1 SQRIMDSI
9 AVSDGEAG
17 GAGGASTYQALKRL
31 DDLWFRLRSRASGAL
46 SLSLFSWKDQPDSLN
61 VSGTIPEI
69 VTRHDAQC
77 PTNSR
82 EVSMAFDVVVCG
94 GTLGIFFAAALALK
108 GFKVAVVEKNVL
120 RGRAQEWNI
129 SRKEIQELV
138 DIGLI
143 TPAELESVISAEFN
157 PNRCGFDG
165 GSELWVK
172 NILNL
177 GISQV
182 VNSFDR
188 PLPARLIETLKKRFV
203 EAGGVIIE
211 GTGASKIAVYN
222 DCAIISL
229 DDARVLLSRLVL
241 DAMGNFSPIV
251 RQIRRGCPPDGVCLV
266 VGSCA
271 RGFHANTTSDII
283 YTNSPF
289 TTIKNSKTQYFWE
302 AFPAGSGPRDRT
314 TYMFSYM
321 DATASRPSL
330 EDMLEDYWDRMPEY
344 QAVKLEDLEV
354 LRVLFG
360 IFPTYRSSPLPAAFD
375 RVLQVGDASGI
386 QSPVSFGGF
395 ASIARNL
402 QRLSNGITEALEADK
417 LDKNSLSLLNPY
429 MPNLSGAWL
438 LQKAMSVRPDA
449 GVSSSFI
456 NELLSVTFESMEKL
470 GDPVL
475 RPFLQDVIQ
484 FFPLAMTLGS
494 IMLTRPSLLPQI
506 FKQVG
511 LASIADWMIHFA
523 SLGLYTMLSSV
534 IASPAFRVLATMLPK
549 NQSYFL
555 LRIVESW
562 RYGAGL
568 DHK

>member
-1 SQRIMDSI
+1 MRRRVCGRVSCCSTSSVAATKSRTQRIMDSI

-31 DDLWFRLRSRASGAL
+31 DDLWFRLRSRA
-46 SLSLFSWKDQPDSLN
+46 
-61 VSGTIPEI
+61 SGTIPEI

-177 GISQV
+177 GIS
-182 VNSFDR
+182 
-188 PLPARLIETLKKRFV
+188 PARLIETLKKRFV

-534 IASPAFRVLATMLPK
+534 IASPALVLATMLPK

-568 DHK
+568 DHKN